1 MDNALIMSIPSFLG
15 WMLTLSPLN
24 QLFYRSKTMRSPWS
38 FSAQKSG
45 VRTSLAFTITCTTNR
60 TPGPWGVRSSEAQC
74 VRSLWGYHW
83 FLVLS
88 ENYDDIPIE
97 TIENWVS
104 MGISMDHYH
113 LVMAVTDIAMERSS
127 MLLRTVNHLFRLG
140 LSIPWLCEIT
150 RGYGCYH
157 C

>member
-1 MDNALIMSIPSFLG
+1 MNSSGFLLVSYLSPINCRGDPHPATSRLRRFWPRDIVVTLLGSTLEVQRTFLG
-15 WMLTLSPLN
+15 
-24 QLFYRSKTMRSPWS
+24 SKGGAMDFPWWTM
-38 FSAQKSG
+38 
-45 VRTSLAFTITCTTNR
+45 
-60 TPGPWGVRSSEAQC
+60 
-74 VRSLWGYHW
+74 
-83 FLVLS
+83 
-88 ENYDDIPIE
+88 ENFHDDIPIE